1 MGLANPH
8 LLGAD
13 LSGNGVEYVALYRK
27 GQIQVFLLHLHQL
40 GTALRV
46 QHHILHVGNCS
57 DRNYLTIQQLTGSHQ
72 RGGNILLYVLVH
84 LRPYIFHHN
93 GIGNGSSA
101 AGSIGAA
108 ARPEKLHAQHRRR
121 NHHHQDHQQIHN
133 VDFAK
138 QSSLFIDHLFAASE
152 VVNSCRPWYNGTGIL
167 YHNVPLRDKY
177 FLWRFDCVKVMH
189 LISGGDSGGA
199 KTHVHTLLQ
208 NLSRTIDV
216 TMVCF
221 MEGPFVDE
229 ARELGIPTMVLT
241 GRNLLKIRNTLKKII
256 VEEGYQ
262 ILHCHGARGNL
273 MGALLGKATGLPVV
287 TTVHSDYRLDYLGRP
302 FSRLT
307 YGTINTI
314 ALRKLD
320 YRIGVSDAMTDL
332 LISRGFN
339 PDKLFTIY
347 NGIDFTPRTPAL
359 NRQQYLDS
367 VGLEADEHSVIVGIA
382 ARLNPVKDIATLVRG
397 FAKAHQVCPQLRL
410 LIAGDGEQMEM
421 LKDLAGQLGVS
432 RQVCF
437 AGWITDTDS
446 FYHALDINTL
456 TSLSE
461 TFPYSL
467 TEGARAGL
475 PTVAS
480 RVGGVPYLIEHG
492 IHGLLF
498 EAGDDDTLSRHLI
511 ALAQDPE
518 LRLHMGQR
526 LYQRA
531 KEDYSLESTL
541 QRQLTIYET
550 VLRRQA
556 RKTGK
561 RDGALVC
568 GAYGRG
574 NAGDDAILEAIVTE
588 LRQIDPD
595 LPIWVLSRSPE
606 ETRRTYRV
614 NSIYTFAFPKFLHR
628 MRKTRLYI
636 NGGGSL
642 MQDVTSH
649 RSLWFYLFTISWA
662 KRLGNQVMMYGC
674 GIGPIHAPSNRRR
687 AAKVLQKS
695 VDAITL
701 RDTHSKD
708 ELDDMGITHPQI
720 VLSADPTVILPAAP
734 DPVVD
739 GILESQGVD
748 PNGRYIGFSLRP
760 WPGFEEKAPV
770 FAAAADY
777 AYEKYGLT
785 PVFLPIERRLDVE
798 AARLAA
804 RYMKAPHHILT
815 HTGSSDHTIG
825 LFARMQAVVSMR
837 LHALVFAAGQGVPLV
852 GVVYDQK
859 ISSFL
864 SYIGQDLYVDL
875 EQATPEKLCAYIDAV
890 YTRIGDTQFL
900 SGGVERLRQVEEKN
914 RLTARQLLE
923 EGVR

>member
-1 MGLANPH
+1 M
-8 LLGAD
+8 
-13 LSGNGVEYVALYRK
+13 
-27 GQIQVFLLHLHQL
+27 
-40 GTALRV
+40 
-46 QHHILHVGNCS
+46 
-57 DRNYLTIQQLTGSHQ
+57 
-72 RGGNILLYVLVH
+72 
-84 LRPYIFHHN
+84 
-93 GIGNGSSA
+93 
-101 AGSIGAA
+101 
-108 ARPEKLHAQHRRR
+108 
-121 NHHHQDHQQIHN
+121 
-133 VDFAK
+133 
-138 QSSLFIDHLFAASE
+138 
-152 VVNSCRPWYNGTGIL
+152 
-167 YHNVPLRDKY
+167 
-177 FLWRFDCVKVMH
+177 KVMH

-199 KTHVHTLLQ
+199 KTHVHSLLQ
-208 NLSRTIDV
+208 NLTRAPGVDV

-221 MEGPFVDE
+221 MEGQFSQE
-229 ARELGIPTMVLT
+229 ARELGIPTVVLT
-241 GRNLLKIRNTLKKII
+241 GKNLFKTRNILKRMVL
-256 VEEGYQ
+256 EGGYQ
-262 ILHCHGARGNL
+262 ILHCHGARGNM
-273 MGALLGKATGLPVV
+273 MGAMLRKATGLPVV

-302 FSRLT
+302 ISRLT

-332 LISRGFN
+332 LISRNFD

-347 NGIDFTPRTPAL
+347 NGIDFTPRIPTLSRPE
-359 NRQQYLDS
+359 YLKS
-367 VGLEADEHSVIVGIA
+367 VGLEADDSSVVVGIA

-397 FAKAHQVCPQLRL
+397 FALAHQVCPQLRL
-410 LIAGDGEQMEM
+410 LIAGDGEQMDM
-421 LKDLAGQLGVS
+421 LKSLAGELGVS

-437 AGWITDTDS
+437 AGWISDTDS
-446 FYHALDINTL
+446 FYNALDVNTL

-492 IHGLLF
+492 VHGLLF
-498 EAGDDDTLSRHLI
+498 EAGDTEALSRHLI
-511 ALAQDPE
+511 TLAQDPE
-518 LRLHMGQR
+518 LRRNMGQR

-531 KEDYSLESTL
+531 KADYSLESTL

-550 VLRRQA
+550 ILRRQA
-556 RKTGK
+556 RRCGR

-574 NAGDDAILEAIVTE
+574 NAGDDAILEAIVAE

-595 LPIWVLSRSPE
+595 LPVWVLSRSPA
-606 ETRRTYRV
+606 ETRQTYRV
-614 NSIYTFAFPKFLHR
+614 NSIYTFAPHKFLRR
-628 MRKTRLYI
+628 MAKTRLYI

-674 GIGPIHAPSNRRR
+674 GIGPIHSQANRRR
-687 AAKVLQKS
+687 AARVLQKY

-708 ELDDMGITHPQI
+708 ELDDMGVTTPHIL
-720 VLSADPTVILPAAP
+720 LSADPTVTLPPAP
-734 DPVVD
+734 DTVID
-739 GILESQGVD
+739 GVLESQGID
-748 PNGRYIGFSLRP
+748 PKGRYIGFALRP
-760 WPGFEEKAPV
+760 WPGYEEKAPA

-777 AYEKYGLT
+777 AYEKYGLI
-785 PVFLPIERRLDVE
+785 PVFLPIEPRLDVE
-798 AARLAA
+798 AARLTA
-804 RYMKAPHHILT
+804 RHMKAPYHILPT
-815 HTGSSDHTIG
+815 TGSSDHTIG

-864 SYIGQDLYVDL
+864 SYIGQDLFLDL
-875 EQATPEKLCAYIDAV
+875 DKVTVQSLCSYIDAV
-890 YTRIGDTQFL
+890 YARIGDKEFL
-900 SGGVERLRQVEEKN
+900 AGGVDRLRQVEEKN
-914 RLTARQLLE
+914 RLTARSLLE
-923 EGVR
+923 ATTR